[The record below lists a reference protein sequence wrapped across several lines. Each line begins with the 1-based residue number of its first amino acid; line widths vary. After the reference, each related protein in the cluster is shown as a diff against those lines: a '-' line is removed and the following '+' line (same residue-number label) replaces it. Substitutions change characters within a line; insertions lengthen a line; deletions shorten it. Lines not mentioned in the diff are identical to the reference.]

1 MRSKSNPPIVTQ
13 HPQSKSAVYGDKIT
27 LSVVAHSE
35 SDTLSYQWL
44 KDGMPITDT
53 RFCDQ
58 FKTPNLHIVS
68 FSPRH
73 AGTYTC
79 RVSNSEGSVVSDVA
93 EIKGKLLLPNSYL
106 MFWPHYTK

>member
-13 HPQSKSAVYGDKIT
+13 HPQSKNAVYGDRIT
-27 LSVVAHSE
+27 LSVIAQSE

-44 KDGMPITDT
+44 KDEMPITDT
-53 RFCDQ
+53 SFGDQ

-79 RVSNSEGSVVSDVA
+79 RVSNSAGSVVSDVA
-93 EIKGKLLLPNSYL
+93 EIKGKVLLPNSYPT
-106 MFWPHYTK
+106 F